1 MPRLFSYG
9 SLQQPAVQLEILGR
23 SLPGSADEI
32 VGFERVLIRRG
43 VKELSNVIRNGRAD
57 ARVAGTVFEI
67 ADDELAVV
75 DAYEAGD
82 SYVRTPAALASG
94 GEAWLYAEAALQIQ
108 GSCHC
113 ANVSY
118 SLEWPGDP
126 PEIPAR
132 SCGCSFCV
140 KHGGVW
146 TSHPQGILRVR
157 ITAADVLTRYAF
169 GTETAQFLVC
179 ARCGAAP
186 VVTSQIDGAMFAVVN
201 VNTFDNVERARIRTQ
216 PANFE
221 GEEVSSRLERRR
233 RKWIADVV
241 VTEDR
246 S

>member
-23 SLPGSADEI
+23 SLAGTADEI

-43 VKELSNVIRNGRAD
+43 AKQLSNVIRNGRAD

-67 ADDELAVV
+67 ADAELAVV

-82 SYVRTPAALASG
+82 SYVRTPAALATG

-113 ANVSY
+113 ANISY
-118 SLEWPGDP
+118 SLEWPGAAA
-126 PEIPAR
+126 EIPAR
-132 SCGCSFCV
+132 SCGCTFCL

-146 TSHPQGILRVR
+146 TSHPQAVLRVW
-157 ITAADVLTRYAF
+157 ITAPDVVTRYAF
-169 GTETAQFLVC
+169 GTGTAQFLVC
-179 ARCGAAP
+179 TRCGVAP
-186 VVTSQIDGAMFAVVN
+186 VVTSQIDGAIYAVVN
-201 VNTFDNVERARIRTQ
+201 VNTFDNVERSRILCQ

-221 GEEVSSRLERRR
+221 GEEVSLRLERRR

-241 VTEDR
+241 VTEGR